1 MMPITLTDVQHS
13 FSAMRSC
20 QPAAG
25 NVCTTAIAGQVHV
38 PRRAKRTLLKNRR
51 DCCGAQRALLG
62 GTTGRGCAALL
73 LGSAAGCRCWAL
85 LLGAAAAGRCWA
97 LLVRCCWA
105 LLLGVAAGRCC
116 CALLLGAA
124 SGRCCAALLQRRW
137 IGVSTRT
144 EGRVAGQVDS
154 ADLRS
159 GQNPSK
165 KEAVK
170 PSQDGRKTKST
181 TLFAAS

>member
-1 MMPITLTDVQHS
+1 
-13 FSAMRSC
+13 MRVE
-20 QPAAG
+20 G
-25 NVCTTAIAGQVHV
+25 TA
-38 PRRAKRTLLKNRR
+38 P
-51 DCCGAQRALLG
+51 D
-62 GTTGRGCAALL
+62 
-73 LGSAAGCRCWAL
+73 
-85 LLGAAAAGRCWA
+85 
-97 LLVRCCWA
+97 
-105 LLLGVAAGRCC
+105 
-116 CALLLGAA
+116 AA
-124 SGRCCAALLQRRW
+124 SGTHHPRKDQSSQHEVQGSTKSTERRW

-144 EGRVAGQVDS
+144 EVRVAGQVDS